1 MSVAQIVHAITEVLK
16 GLGCQLGLSIPIK
29 ATGYT
34 KEPMAKWK
42 YFSEQEVEGLEPEFV
57 AKLDMA
63 RHEAGL
69 PFKITS
75 GKRTSADNER
85 AMGVEGSAHIKGLA
99 VDLACDDSLTRFRMV
114 RSLFN
119 AGIERIG
126 VYDRHIHVD
135 VDTEKPQYVMWV
147 GISH

>member
-16 GLGCQLGLSIPIK
+16 GLGCRLSLSIPIRE
-29 ATGYT
+29 TGYT
-34 KEPMAKWK
+34 KTMAKWK

-63 RHEAGL
+63 RHEAGV

-75 GKRTSADNER
+75 GKRSSADNER

-99 VDLACDDSLTRFRMV
+99 VDLACDDSSTRFRMV

-119 AGIERIG
+119 SGIERIG

-135 VDTEKPQYVMWV
+135 VDPEKPRFVLWV